1 MGTAHVLLSD
11 SIHTLTV
18 QEEKMVAAASV
29 SHGWQRLSSLSTT
42 VVLLC
47 LASAFGKQIRD
58 RGRRC
63 RGRGS
68 VYDDDGGPAPVRR
81 TRSSMRQMR
90 CGGRVRRC
98 KGEEHEGCGAVE
110 KSILRWG

>member
-1 MGTAHVLLSD
+1 
-11 SIHTLTV
+11 
-18 QEEKMVAAASV
+18 MVA
-29 SHGWQRLSSLSTT
+29 G
-42 VVLLC
+42 
-47 LASAFGKQIRD
+47 
-58 RGRRC
+58 RGRR
-63 RGRGS
+63 
-68 VYDDDGGPAPVRR
+68 DGGPAPVRR